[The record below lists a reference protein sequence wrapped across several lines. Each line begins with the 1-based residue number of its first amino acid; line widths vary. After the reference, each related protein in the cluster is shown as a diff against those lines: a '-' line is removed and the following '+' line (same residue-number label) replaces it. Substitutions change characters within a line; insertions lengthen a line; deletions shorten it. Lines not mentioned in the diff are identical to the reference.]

1 MDPKEIE
8 RRRAAK
14 ARAIY
19 GEPEPE
25 SPVVEEAPAVDTAG
39 IPQEA
44 LEDRARQLGVSVSD
58 LTSDQIEEVRAS
70 LAAEEPAP
78 KARGSRRRA
87 KPEE

>member
-1 MDPKEIE
+1 MDPEEIE

-25 SPVVEEAPAVDTAG
+25 PPVVEEAPAIE
-39 IPQEA
+39 IPRSA
-44 LEDRARQLGVSVSD
+44 LKAKAIELGVTVPD
-58 LTSDQIEEVRAS
+58 LNPDQIEEVRAS

-78 KARGSRRRA
+78 KARGGRRRA
-87 KPEE
+87 